1 MKKLNKAELTQA
13 FRLAKFMRDYESMLE
28 RQKIEVDQL
37 LDKFCEEILIQKG
50 EKKKRTQ
57 ALLVFNLYPQI

>member
-28 RQKIEVDQL
+28 RQKFEVDQL
-37 LDKFCEEILIQKG
+37 LDKFYEEILI
-50 EKKKRTQ
+50 
-57 ALLVFNLYPQI
+57 

>member
-28 RQKIEVDQL
+28 RQKFEVNQL
-37 LDKFCEEILIQKG
+37 LDKFYEEILIQKG

-57 ALLVFNLYPQI
+57 ALLVFNLNPQL